1 MPDMGGSKAVL
12 VRSFPHPMSRIFRFT
27 LLMSLLALAA
37 AACGGDDGADP
48 TTTSA
53 AAVTTTSS
61 TTTSTT
67 KAPVTTIT
75 EPVDTTELLIM
86 TEWSNTVDGKFEHT
100 GGAVDAGVMCT
111 EGRFKYSVE
120 AIDEDPGKWLD
131 SVSTAEY
138 TCTDGSGTFTTES
151 TYHTIIS
158 GANSS
163 VLGLWEVLEGTGAYA
178 TIQGGGTLDGDCA
191 PQGCVAEGIGVVTP

>member
-61 TTTSTT
+61 TTTR
-67 KAPVTTIT
+67 APVTTTT
-75 EPVDTTELLIM
+75 EPVDPTELLL
-86 TEWSNTVDGKFEHT
+86 TLKRSNTADGKFDNS
-100 GGAVDAGVMCT
+100 GGAVDAGVMCP
-111 EGRFKYSVE
+111 EGRFKSSEEV
-120 AIDEDPGKWLD
+120 IDEDPGKWLD
-131 SVSTAEY
+131 SAATSEY
-138 TCTDGSGTFTTES
+138 TCSDGSGAFTIES

-158 GANSS
+158 GGNSS
-163 VLGLWEVLEGTGAYA
+163 IFGLWEVLEGTDAYA

-191 PQGCVAEGIGVVTP
+191 PQGCVIEAIGVVAP